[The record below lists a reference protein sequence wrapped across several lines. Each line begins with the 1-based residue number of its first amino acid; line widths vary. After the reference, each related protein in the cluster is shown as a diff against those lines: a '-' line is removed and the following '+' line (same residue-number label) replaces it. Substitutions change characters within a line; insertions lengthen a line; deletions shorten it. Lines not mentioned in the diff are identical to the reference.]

1 MIARFSDCTQPLKT
15 LFSTPIASALTR
27 ALRDTAQEDGEF
39 FAPNCSQCPAT
50 MVLLR
55 SLPLC
60 DCAFGCAFFSC
71 LAADSSIAPHTGP
84 TNVKLRLQL
93 PLLLPSAAA
102 FALTVAGETR
112 TYRELQPLLFDDSY
126 VHAVSSS
133 SSSGGGGGGG
143 DGDGD
148 GDGGGE
154 SERVVL
160 VVDLWHPGLQPSHKR
175 LLRHAF
181 SSKRLLSAESQS
193 PPAQGQ
199 AIQATCAAAVQDSDE
214 QQPEH
219 DYLLKL
225 LIVGMCG
232 VGKSA
237 FVLR

>member
-1 MIARFSDCTQPLKT
+1 VP
-15 LFSTPIASALTR
+15 
-27 ALRDTAQEDGEF
+27 RDTAQEDGEF

-50 MVLLR
+50 MALLR

-112 TYRELQPLLFDDSY
+112 TYRAMQPLLFDDSY

-133 SSSGGGGGGG
+133 SSSVGGGG
-143 DGDGD
+143 D
-148 GDGGGE
+148 GGE

-175 LLRHAF
+175 ILRHAF
-181 SSKRLLSAESQS
+181 SSRRLLSAESPPS
-193 PPAQGQ
+193 LPAQEQ
-199 AIQATCAAAVQDSDE
+199 AIQATRSAAVQDSGG

>member
-1 MIARFSDCTQPLKT
+1 MRLFLTALCRSKA
-15 LFSTPIASALTR
+15 LFSNPIASALTR

-39 FAPNCSQCPAT
+39 FAPNCSQCPST
-50 MVLLR
+50 MALLR

-112 TYRELQPLLFDDSY
+112 TYRALQPLLFDDSY

-143 DGDGD
+143 

-175 LLRHAF
+175 LLRHAL
-181 SSKRLLSAESQS
+181 SSKRLLSTEPQS
-193 PPAQGQ
+193 PPPAQGQ
-199 AIQATCAAAVQDSDE
+199 AIQAACAAAVQDSGG